1 MTMSPGRDRRRYK
14 PKAVVSEPMTAYR
27 GTHSPNVARP
37 GLAALLSL
45 VLPGLGLL
53 YCGRLRA
60 GLLTLLLLAP
70 ALIVMVILGAKLG
83 QMGLLAALGIA
94 LVVDVGQAVMTHR
107 IAGRLAKTA

>member
-14 PKAVVSEPMTAYR
+14 PRTVASESMTAYR

-45 VLPGLGLL
+45 VVPGLGLL

-70 ALIVMVILGAKLG
+70 ALVLMAVYAATLG
-83 QMGLLAALGIA
+83 QMPLLAALGIA
-94 LVVDVGQAVMTHR
+94 LVVDIGQAVMTHR
-107 IAGRLAKTA
+107 IAGRMAKSA

>member
-1 MTMSPGRDRRRYK
+1 MSPGKDRRRYK

-60 GLLTLLLLAP
+60 GLLTLLLLVP
-70 ALIVMVILGAKLG
+70 ALIALVVVGARLG
-83 QMGLLAALGIA
+83 QMALLAALGIA
-94 LVVDVGQAVMTHR
+94 LVVDIGQAVLTHR
-107 IAGRLAKTA
+107 IAGRLAKAA

>member
-14 PKAVVSEPMTAYR
+14 PKAVVSDPMTAYR

-45 VLPGLGLL
+45 VVPGLGLL

-60 GLLTLLLLAP
+60 GLLTLLLLTP
-70 ALIVMVILGAKLG
+70 ALILMVVLAAKLG
-83 QMGLLAALGIA
+83 QIGLLAALGVA
-94 LVVDVGQAVMTHR
+94 LVVDIGQAVMTHR
-107 IAGRLAKTA
+107 LAGRLAKAA